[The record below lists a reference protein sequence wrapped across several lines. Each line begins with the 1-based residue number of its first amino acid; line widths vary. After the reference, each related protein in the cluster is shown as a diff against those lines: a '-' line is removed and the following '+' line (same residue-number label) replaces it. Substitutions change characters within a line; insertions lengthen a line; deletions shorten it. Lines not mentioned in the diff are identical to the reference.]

1 MENVFFAGVIGP
13 TQIILILVVV
23 ILLFGAKK
31 LPDLMRGV
39 GKGMRGFKEE
49 MNGTPEE
56 SQDKIEK

>member
-39 GKGMRGFKEE
+39 GKGIRGFKEE
-49 MNGTPEE
+49 MNGTAEE
-56 SQDKIEK
+56 SKDKIEK

>member
-1 MENVFFAGVIGP
+1 
-13 TQIILILVVV
+13 
-23 ILLFGAKK
+23 LFGAKK

-39 GKGMRGFKEE
+39 GKGIRGFKEE